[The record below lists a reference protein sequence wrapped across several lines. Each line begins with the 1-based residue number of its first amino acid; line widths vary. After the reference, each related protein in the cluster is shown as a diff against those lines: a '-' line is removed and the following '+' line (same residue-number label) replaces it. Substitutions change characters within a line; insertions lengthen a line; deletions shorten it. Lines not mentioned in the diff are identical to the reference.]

1 MLLACAAWVNRLR
14 CTFDRLLAFII
25 FIIIFF
31 YRKYK
36 NLSLSSIQDKLTV
49 VLNLWI
55 TMCFAIFIYLLLLLL
70 FVIKIWMVQNLF
82 NVLRI
87 LLFIL
92 FKTDAVKRWKFRK
105 SKFVVNLGVT
115 VYFCVQ
121 YFADFLCRLI
131 MENEGPE
138 IRMDFICK
146 VLD

>member
-25 FIIIFF
+25 ILFFIEKI
-31 YRKYK
+31 KTSPSLQYK
-36 NLSLSSIQDKLTV
+36 TNWVMTV

-55 TMCFAIFIYLLLLLL
+55 RMCFAIFIYLLLLL

-92 FKTDAVKRWKFRK
+92 FKTDAVTRWKFRK

-121 YFADFLCRLI
+121 YFADFLCWLV
-131 MENEGPE
+131 MENEKPE
-138 IRMDFICK
+138 MRMDFICQ

>member
-1 MLLACAAWVNRLR
+1 MRRMGESVKMYLWPFISFYYFYYHFFFIENIKTSPSLQYKTNWVM
-14 CTFDRLLAFII
+14 
-25 FIIIFF
+25 
-31 YRKYK
+31 
-36 NLSLSSIQDKLTV
+36 TV